1 MCGNQSGIPCVWG
14 LGERKGYELEKR
26 KEKNNL
32 IQVRRMKWLE
42 VERSTL
48 CDYAVSNLGPA
59 LLTDVVLLHGSLK
72 SDPERERDIY
82 IYISRVHS
90 PLS

>member
-14 LGERKGYELEKR
+14 LGKRKGYELEKGK

-32 IQVRRMKWLE
+32 IQVRRMKLLE

-72 SDPERERDIY
+72 SDSWERERD

>member
-14 LGERKGYELEKR
+14 LKKRKGYELEKK

-59 LLTDVVLLHGSLK
+59 LFN
-72 SDPERERDIY
+72 
-82 IYISRVHS
+82 
-90 PLS
+90 

>member
-1 MCGNQSGIPCVWG
+1 M
-14 LGERKGYELEKR
+14 LE

-48 CDYAVSNLGPA
+48 CDYAVNDLGPA

-72 SDPERERDIY
+72 SDPEIY
-82 IYISRVHS
+82 IKSS
-90 PLS
+90 LLS